1 MARPFWVEVEVESED
16 EGMGER
22 DWDEE
27 DCCWGRR
34 EGEASERDV
43 GWSFR
48 LGSYKVVKRRAT
60 KDGCV

>member
-1 MARPFWVEVEVESED
+1 VEVEVESED

-43 GWSFR
+43 G
-48 LGSYKVVKRRAT
+48 
-60 KDGCV
+60 